1 MQLTNARQKVL
12 RQLQSRQGRKKSDY
26 VVCEGWHVCGE
37 AVQAAPEWIEFGVVS
52 ESAVKEELWSGT
64 ESDFPV
70 HVVTESEFAQFAQT
84 ETPQGVLLVLRRPE
98 PAVASVEL
106 PFFLVLDRIA
116 DPGNL
121 GSVLRSCHAV
131 GLRQVFATAGTTD
144 AWGAKALRAGMG
156 AQFHVSLSL
165 FDDVAAVR
173 DWLATVADC
182 DIWLTSPHAGIDC
195 FDDAFALAG
204 NVLVMG
210 NEAAGTG
217 NVEGARHVNIP
228 MPGTAESLNVAQ
240 ATTVLLFD
248 AVRRGVL

>member
-1 MQLTNARQKVL
+1 M
-12 RQLQSRQGRKKSDY
+12 
-26 VVCEGWHVCGE
+26 
-37 AVQAAPEWIEFGVVS
+37 
-52 ESAVKEELWSGT
+52 
-64 ESDFPV
+64 
-70 HVVTESEFAQFAQT
+70 
-84 ETPQGVLLVLRRPE
+84 LLVLRRPE
-98 PAVASVEL
+98 PAPASVEV

-144 AWGAKALRAGMG
+144 AWGAKAMRAGMG
-156 AQFHVSLSL
+156 AQFHVALSI
-165 FDDVAAVR
+165 FDDVVAVR

-195 FDDAFALAG
+195 FDDAFALTG

-240 ATTVLLFD
+240 ATTVLLFE
-248 AVRRGVL
+248 AVRRGIL

>member
-12 RQLQSRQGRKKSDY
+12 RQLQSRQGRKKVGY

-52 ESAVKEELWSGT
+52 AAAAAAEPWCGA
-64 ESDFPV
+64 DANFPV
-70 HVVTESEFAQFAQT
+70 HIVTEAEFAKFAQT
-84 ETPQGVLLVLRRPE
+84 ETPQGVLLVLRRPA
-98 PAVASVEL
+98 PAAASAEV

-121 GSVLRSCHAV
+121 GSVLRSCQAV

-144 AWGAKALRAGMG
+144 AWGAKAMRAGMG
-156 AQFHVSLSL
+156 AQFHVDLCI
-165 FDDVAAVR
+165 FDDVATVR
-173 DWLATVADC
+173 DWLSTAAGGDV
-182 DIWLTSPHAGIDC
+182 WLSSPHAGIDC

-217 NVEGARHVNIP
+217 IVEGARHVNIP

-240 ATTVLLFD
+240 ATTVLLFE
-248 AVRRGVL
+248 AVRRGIL

>member
-12 RQLQSRQGRKKSDY
+12 RQLQSRQGRKKSGY

-52 ESAVKEELWSGT
+52 EAATEEPWCGA

-70 HVVTESEFAQFAQT
+70 HVVTEAEFAKFAQT

-98 PAVASVEL
+98 PAAVSAEA

-121 GSVLRSCHAV
+121 GSVLRSCRAV

-144 AWGAKALRAGMG
+144 AWGAKAMRAGMG
-156 AQFHVSLSL
+156 AQFHVDQCI

-173 DWLATVADC
+173 DWLPTAADC

-204 NVLVMG
+204 NVLVIG

-217 NVEGARHVNIP
+217 IVEGARHVNIP

-240 ATTVLLFD
+240 ATTVLLFE
-248 AVRRGVL
+248 AVRRGIL